1 LLSWYNTKLNLM
13 ALKQRIETEI
23 KSAMIAKDKV
33 RLTALRAIKS
43 LILLEETKEGYSG
56 TLSEEEELKL
66 LTKAAKQR
74 KDSAEIYEKQSRA
87 DLLEVELAEL
97 AVIQEFL
104 PKALSEAEMIQAI
117 QTIIDTSGASGPKDM
132 GKVMGAIKPQI
143 AGKADGSLVS
153 SLVKAALAGGN

>member
-1 LLSWYNTKLNLM
+1 M

-56 TLSEEEELKL
+56 TLSEDEELKL

-74 KDSAEIYEKQSRA
+74 KDSAEIYEKQNRA
-87 DLLEVELAEL
+87 DLLAVELAEL

-104 PKALSEAEMIQAI
+104 PKALSEEELTQAI
-117 QTIIDTSGASGPKDM
+117 QEIIVRIGATGPQDM
-132 GKVMGAIKPQI
+132 GKVMGLASKEL
-143 AGKADGSLVS
+143 AGKADGKAIAER
-153 SLVKAALAGGN
+153 VKTLLAN

>member
-1 LLSWYNTKLNLM
+1 MLSWYNTKLNLM
-13 ALKQRIETEI
+13 ALKQRIESEI

-56 TLSEEEELKL
+56 SLSEEEELKL

-74 KDSAEIYEKQSRA
+74 KDSAEIYEKQNRA

-104 PKALSEAEMIQAI
+104 PKALSEAELIQAI
-117 QTIIDTSGASGPKDM
+117 QNIIDTCGASGPKDM
-132 GKVMGAIKPQI
+132 GKVMGIASKEL
-143 AGKADGSLVS
+143 AGKADGKAIAEQ
-153 SLVKAALAGGN
+153 VKALLSK

>member
-1 LLSWYNTKLNLM
+1 M

-132 GKVMGAIKPQI
+132 GKVMGLASKEL
-143 AGKADGSLVS
+143 AGKADGKAISEQ
-153 SLVKAALAGGN
+153 VKALLSK

>member
-1 LLSWYNTKLNLM
+1 M
-13 ALKQRIETEI
+13 ALKQRIESEI
-23 KSAMIAKDKV
+23 KLAMIAKDKV

-56 TLSEEEELKL
+56 SLTEEEELKL

-74 KDSAEIYEKQSRA
+74 KDSAEIYEKQNRA

-104 PKALSEAEMIQAI
+104 PKALSESELIQAI
-117 QTIIDTSGASGPKDM
+117 QNIIDTCGASGPKDM
-132 GKVMGAIKPQI
+132 GKVMGIASKEL
-143 AGKADGSLVS
+143 AGKADGKAIAEM
-153 SLVKAALAGGN
+153 VKQVLNK

>member
-1 LLSWYNTKLNLM
+1 M

-43 LILLEETKEGYSG
+43 LILLEETREGYSG
-56 TLSEEEELKL
+56 TLSEEDELKL

-74 KDSAEIYEKQSRA
+74 KDSAEIYEKQNRA

-104 PKALSEAEMIQAI
+104 PKALSESELIQAI
-117 QTIIDTSGASGPKDM
+117 QTIIDTCGASGPKDM
-132 GKVMGAIKPQI
+132 GKVMGLASKEL
-143 AGKADGSLVS
+143 AGKADGKVIAEQ
-153 SLVKAALAGGN
+153 VKALLSK

>member
-1 LLSWYNTKLNLM
+1 M
-13 ALKQRIETEI
+13 ALKQKIEGEI

-43 LILLEETKEGYSG
+43 MILLEETKGGFSG
-56 TLSEEEELKL
+56 ELSEDEEMKL

-74 KDSAEIYEKQSRA
+74 KDSADIYQQQNRP

-104 PKALSEAEMIQAI
+104 PKALTDEELTMVIQE
-117 QTIIDTSGASGPKDM
+117 IINVTGAVSAKEM
-132 GKVMGAIKPQI
+132 GKVIGAANKQL
-143 AGKADGSLVS
+143 AGKADGKAIADK
-153 SLVKAALAGGN
+153 VKALLNG

>member
-1 LLSWYNTKLNLM
+1 
-13 ALKQRIETEI
+13 
-23 KSAMIAKDKV
+23 V

-104 PKALSEAEMIQAI
+104 PKALSEAELIQAI
-117 QTIIDTSGASGPKDM
+117 QTIIDTCGASGPKDM
-132 GKVMGAIKPQI
+132 GKVMGLASKEL
-143 AGKADGSLVS
+143 AGKADGKAIADQ
-153 SLVKAALAGGN
+153 VKALLSK

>member
-1 LLSWYNTKLNLM
+1 
-13 ALKQRIETEI
+13 
-23 KSAMIAKDKV
+23 MIAKDKV

-56 TLSEEEELKL
+56 SLTEEEELKL

-74 KDSAEIYEKQSRA
+74 KDSAEIYEKQNRA

-104 PKALSEAEMIQAI
+104 PKALSESELIQAI
-117 QTIIDTSGASGPKDM
+117 QNIIDTCGASGPKDM
-132 GKVMGAIKPQI
+132 GKVMGIASKEL
-143 AGKADGSLVS
+143 AGKADGKAIAEQ
-153 SLVKAALAGGN
+153 VKALLSK

>member
-1 LLSWYNTKLNLM
+1 M

-43 LILLEETKEGYSG
+43 LILLEETK
-56 TLSEEEELKL
+56 
-66 LTKAAKQR
+66 AAKQR
-74 KDSAEIYEKQSRA
+74 KDSAEIYEKQNRA

-104 PKALSEAEMIQAI
+104 PKALSEAELIQAI
-117 QTIIDTSGASGPKDM
+117 QTIIDTCGASGPKDM
-132 GKVMGAIKPQI
+132 GKVMGLASKEL
-143 AGKADGSLVS
+143 AGKADGKAIAEQ
-153 SLVKAALAGGN
+153 VKALLSK

>member
-1 LLSWYNTKLNLM
+1 M

-74 KDSAEIYEKQSRA
+74 KDSAEIYEKQNRA

-104 PKALSEAEMIQAI
+104 PKALSEQELIQAI
-117 QTIIDTSGASGPKDM
+117 QTIIANSGASGPKDM
-132 GKVMGAIKPQI
+132 GKVMGMASKEL
-143 AGKADGSLVS
+143 AGKADGKAIAEQ
-153 SLVKAALAGGN
+153 VKALLSK

>member
-1 LLSWYNTKLNLM
+1 M

-33 RLTALRAIKS
+33 RLTALRAVKS
-43 LILLEETKEGYSG
+43 LILLEETKEGFSG
-56 TLSEEEELKL
+56 ALTEEEELKL

-74 KDSAEIYEKQSRA
+74 KDSAEIYEKQNRA

-104 PKALSEAEMIQAI
+104 PKALSEEELTQAI
-117 QTIIDTSGASGPKDM
+117 QEIIVRVGATGPQDM
-132 GKVMGAIKPQI
+132 GKVMGMASKEL
-143 AGKADGSLVS
+143 AGKADGKAIADR
-153 SLVKAALAGGN
+153 VKTLLAK

>member
-1 LLSWYNTKLNLM
+1 M
-13 ALKQRIETEI
+13 ALKQKVEGEI

-43 LILLEETKEGYSG
+43 MILLEETKGGFSG
-56 TLSEEEELKL
+56 ALSEDEEIKL

-74 KDSAEIYEKQSRA
+74 KDSADIYQQQNRP

-104 PKALSEAEMIQAI
+104 PKALTDEELTLAI
-117 QTIIDTSGASGPKDM
+117 QELINVTGAVSAKEM
-132 GKVMGAIKPQI
+132 GKVIGAANKQL
-143 AGKADGSLVS
+143 AGKADGKAIADKVKSL
-153 SLVKAALAGGN
+153 LNG